1 MSALFIKN
9 DVLIEVGG
17 EKGIVFRALSQPVAR
32 IWHAVYSG
40 FSPSEIL

>member
-1 MSALFIKN
+1 MSEFSIKN

-17 EKGIVFRALSQPVAR
+17 EKGMVFRALFQPVAR

-40 FSPSEIL
+40 LSPSETL